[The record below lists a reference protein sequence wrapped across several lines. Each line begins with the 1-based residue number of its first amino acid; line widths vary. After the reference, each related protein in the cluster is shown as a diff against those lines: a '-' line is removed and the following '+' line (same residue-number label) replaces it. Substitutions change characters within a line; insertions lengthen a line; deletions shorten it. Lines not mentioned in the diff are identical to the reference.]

1 MTDIDEALAPVL
13 PRELTEISDSVR
25 RVSAPPTPILAEPY
39 RLRLV
44 DPDTDMIS
52 EWMNRPHLVE
62 AWEYDRPPARW
73 HRYLCAQLD
82 RQLAPVHRQLSR
94 RATSVT
100 SNSTGRQRIPSPRVK
115 TLIRMTSVCT
125 RPSRTSSSSTAV
137 SDRCCCRA
145 SSRISSSSNPVAGES
160 CSTPITATAVPGGCA
175 SSPVASSSASTT
187 CRTAEWPSTRCGA
200 SRSSA
205 TPARTFLTARKF
217 AEFSRGKERS
227 APDLREVSRRS
238 PRHRR
243 HSRVSTPLPQHLA
256 GVKLRRAY
264 PVGQ

>member
-1 MTDIDEALAPVL
+1 MTDVNEALAPVL

-39 RLRLV
+39 RLRLI
-44 DPDTDMIS
+44 DPDTDADMIS

-73 HRYLCAQLD
+73 HRYPCAQLD

-125 RPSRTSSSSTAV
+125 RPSRT
-137 SDRCCCRA
+137 
-145 SSRISSSSNPVAGES
+145 
-160 CSTPITATAVPGGCA
+160 
-175 SSPVASSSASTT
+175 
-187 CRTAEWPSTRCGA
+187 
-200 SRSSA
+200 
-205 TPARTFLTARKF
+205 
-217 AEFSRGKERS
+217 
-227 APDLREVSRRS
+227 
-238 PRHRR
+238 
-243 HSRVSTPLPQHLA
+243 
-256 GVKLRRAY
+256 
-264 PVGQ
+264 

>member
-1 MTDIDEALAPVL
+1 MTDVNEALAPVL

-39 RLRLV
+39 RLRLI
-44 DPDTDMIS
+44 DPDTDADMIS

-62 AWEYDRPPARW
+62 AWEYDWPPARW
-73 HRYLCAQLD
+73 HRYVCAQLD

-100 SNSTGRQRIPSPRVK
+100 SNSTGRQRIPSPRVM

-175 SSPVASSSASTT
+175 SSPVP
-187 CRTAEWPSTRCGA
+187 RR
-200 SRSSA
+200 
-205 TPARTFLTARKF
+205 ARHVERPNGPLRVAARVEV
-217 AEFSRGKERS
+217 ARLPRERS
-227 APDLREVSRRS
+227 LPLENLPNFRAVRNVRPQTSGKSAADHLGIAVIVGFQRRCHSTS
-238 PRHRR
+238 PE
-243 HSRVSTPLPQHLA
+243 
-256 GVKLRRAY
+256 
-264 PVGQ
+264 